1 MMLGSLCGASQLETE
16 AVVYV
21 VYVGT
26 MPQLAFPGSS
36 VGKESACRAGDVG
49 DSGSFP
55 WFRKIPWRRA
65 RQPTPVFL
73 PGELHG
79 QRSLAGCS
87 PQGGKESDTSE
98 ATHKNR
104 DIRLN

>member
-16 AVVYV
+16 AV

-36 VGKESACRAGDVG
+36 VGKESACSAGDVG

-55 WFRKIPWRRA
+55 GSGRSPGGGHGNPLQCFCLENCMDRGSWRATVHRVAKSQTQLKRPTKIEI
-65 RQPTPVFL
+65 L
-73 PGELHG
+73 G
-79 QRSLAGCS
+79 
-87 PQGGKESDTSE
+87 
-98 ATHKNR
+98 
-104 DIRLN
+104 